1 MKRSTAPAPRRSRLS
16 RRILGGAVALGLAV
30 TGGTLA
36 SPAVAAPV
44 EPEAPTWDYVQDVA
58 LKIAPGSEIVS
69 AGRTGFL
76 SVDPQNNV
84 VWTDHLGRTTTL
96 ARDYGQFTH
105 TTAHGSVS
113 DVVALGNNTF
123 VGASTKITLRNMVT
137 GATTLVD
144 LKKYGYRYLGT
155 VEGRVLAAEKTAD
168 GGEAVHI
175 LEFQGEELT
184 DRAVTELSPRF
195 GRFRL
200 AAGAPGKALLRY
212 DVGVPDTTAL
222 AYSTVDLATAHIVS
236 GRNMLGPSTEA
247 AALSSTHMASIGTEI
262 RGGEENYLKTV
273 ELGGASTPKTTSTR
287 LDGVRRPTLGL
298 TGDWVLYGNRQ
309 KLTEGSAPDEAAL
322 KAVPVGG
329 GTARKVMD
337 HVTSTTPA
345 PDGTLLAMGGTVAQG
360 EGLYRIS
367 AKAGGE
373 APTAELVAGTGQ
385 PTKVT
390 LLGADAPGTAQLDQ
404 RPWHPRWH
412 LSRRNVSM
420 TVTLRHVA
428 SGKQSVSHLNPDL
441 PDNNGDGW
449 VDLDWNGLVTVG
461 GRDEAAPNGGYT
473 WELTAQPRNGIGPAL
488 HQKGS
493 FTVERKPAPHDYTDN
508 GSPDVLVRDRAG
520 NLSLEDTAHDPL
532 NPQFHSARR
541 MVVGGGWNIYD
552 QVVAVGDVAGASAGD
567 VVARDRSGVL
577 WLYLG
582 KGDGTFD
589 KPLKTGAGWGAYD
602 AFTGGSDLNGDGR
615 GDLLA
620 RDRSGVLWLYEGT
633 GNWRA
638 PFAPRKK
645 IGTGWGSYDSITAVG
660 DVAGASAGDLVARDR
675 SGVLW
680 LFLGKGDGTL
690 DGRVKIG
697 AGWGGYRQLVGI
709 GDSDADGRADLLVS
723 TPDGSS
729 YVYHGTGNWRAPF
742 APREL
747 TGINAPAHETIV

>member
-1 MKRSTAPAPRRSRLS
+1 MKRSTAPGPRRSRPF
-16 RRILGGAVALGLAV
+16 RRMLGGAVALGLTV
-30 TGGTLA
+30 TAGALA
-36 SPAVAAPV
+36 SPAVAAPL
-44 EPEAPTWDYVQDVA
+44 EPKAPT

-76 SVDPQNNV
+76 SVDPQNDV
-84 VWTDHLGRTTTL
+84 VWTDYQGRTTTL

-113 DVVALGNNTF
+113 DIVALGNNTF

-144 LKKYGYRYLGT
+144 LTKYGYRYLGT
-155 VEGRVLAAEKTAD
+155 VEGRVLAAEKTAA
-168 GGEAVHI
+168 GGELVHI
-175 LEFQGEELT
+175 LEFRGEELT
-184 DRAVTELSPRF
+184 DRTVTELSPRF
-195 GRFRL
+195 GKFR
-200 AAGAPGKALLRY
+200 AASGAPGKALLRY
-212 DVGVPDTTAL
+212 DVGVPDVTAL
-222 AYSTVDLATAHIVS
+222 AYSTLDLATAAIVS

-247 AALSSTHMASIGTEI
+247 AALSSTHMASIGTEVS
-262 RGGEENYLKTV
+262 GGEENYLKTV
-273 ELGGASTPKTTSTR
+273 ELGGGSTPKTTSTR
-287 LDGVRRPTLGL
+287 LDGIRRPTLGL

-309 KLTEGSAPDEAAL
+309 KLTEGDAPDGAAL
-322 KAVPVGG
+322 KAVPIGG

-345 PDGTLLAMGGTVAQG
+345 PDGTLLVMGGTVAQG
-360 EGLYRIS
+360 EGLYRVS

-373 APTAELVAGTGQ
+373 APTVELVAGTGQ

-390 LLGADAPGTAQLDQ
+390 LLGADLEATARLDQ
-404 RPWHPRWH
+404 RRWHPRWH

-428 SGKQSVSHLNPDL
+428 SGKQSVSYLNPDL

-449 VDLDWNGLVTVG
+449 VDLEWDGLVNVR
-461 GRDEAAPNGGYT
+461 GRGEAAPNGAYT
-473 WELTAQPRNGIGPAL
+473 WDVTAAPRNGIGPAL
-488 HQKGS
+488 HEKGS
-493 FTVERKPAPHDYTDN
+493 FTVERKPAPHDFTDN
-508 GSPDVLVRDRAG
+508 GSPDVIVRDRAG
-520 NLSLEDTAHDPL
+520 KLSLEDTAHDPL
-532 NPQFHSARR
+532 NPQFNSARR
-541 MVVGGGWNIYD
+541 IAVGGGWNIYD
-552 QVVAVGDVAGASAGD
+552 QVVAVGDVAGASHGD
-567 VVARDRSGVL
+567 VVARDSAGVL

-589 KPLKTGAGWGAYD
+589 KPLKVGAGWDAYD
-602 AFTGGSDLNGDGR
+602 AITGGSDLNGDGR

-645 IGTGWGSYDSITAVG
+645 IGGGWGGYDQITAVG
-660 DVAGASAGDLVARDR
+660 DVAGGSAGDLVARDR
-675 SGVLW
+675 DGVLW
-680 LFLGKGDGTL
+680 IYLGKGDGTF
-690 DGRVKIG
+690 DGRVKVG

-723 TPDGSS
+723 TPDGST
-729 YVYHGTGNWRAPF
+729 YVYHGTGDWRAPF

-747 TGINAPAHETIV
+747 AGLFAPSDETLA

>member
-1 MKRSTAPAPRRSRLS
+1 MKRSTAPGPRRSRLP
-16 RRILGGAVALGLAV
+16 RRILGGAVALGLTV
-30 TGGTLA
+30 TGGALA
-36 SPAVAAPV
+36 SPAVAAPL
-44 EPEAPTWDYVQDVA
+44 EPKAPTWDYVQDVA

-84 VWTDHLGRTTTL
+84 AWTDYQGRTTKL
-96 ARDYGQFTH
+96 AQDHSQFTH

-113 DVVALGNNTF
+113 DIVALGNSRFIGT
-123 VGASTKITLRNMVT
+123 STKIKLRNMVT

-155 VEGRVLAAEKTAD
+155 VEGRVLAAEKTAG

-175 LEFQGEELT
+175 LEYQGEELT
-184 DRAVTELSPRF
+184 DRTVPLLGSTFSDY
-195 GRFRL
+195 RL

-212 DVGVPDTTAL
+212 NVDVPSAPTA
-222 AYSTVDLATAHIVS
+222 YTTVDLATAKVFG

-247 AALSSTHMASIGTEI
+247 AALSSTHMASIGTETH
-262 RGGEENYLKTV
+262 GGQENYLKIA
-273 ELGGASTPKTTSTR
+273 ELDGAPWKQWSSTR

-309 KLTEGSAPDEAAL
+309 KLTEGDEPDGPAL

-329 GTARKVMD
+329 GAARKVMD

-367 AKAGGE
+367 AKAGAE

-390 LLGADAPGTAQLDQ
+390 LLGADAPATAQLDQ
-404 RPWHPRWH
+404 RRWHPRWH

-428 SGKQSVSHLNPDL
+428 SGKQSVSYLNPDL

-449 VDLDWNGLVTVG
+449 VDLDWDGLVNVR
-461 GRDEAAPNGGYT
+461 GRGEAAPNGAYT

-488 HQKGS
+488 HQNGS

-508 GSPDVLVRDRAG
+508 GSPDVIVRDRAG
-520 NLSLEDTAHDPL
+520 RLSLEDTAHDPL
-532 NPQFHSARR
+532 KPQFNGARR
-541 MVVGGGWNIYD
+541 IVVGGGWNSYD
-552 QVVAVGDVAGASAGD
+552 QVVAVGNVAGASAGD

-589 KPLKTGAGWGAYD
+589 KPLKVGAGWNAYD
-602 AFTGGSDLNGDGR
+602 AITGGSDLDGDGR

-645 IGTGWGSYDSITAVG
+645 IGAGWGSYDHITAVG
-660 DVAGASAGDLVARDR
+660 DVAGGSAGDVVARDR

-680 LFLGKGDGTL
+680 LYLGKGDGTFDKPL
-690 DGRVKIG
+690 KIG
-697 AGWGGYRQLVGI
+697 AGWGGYRQLIGV
-709 GDSDADGRADLLVS
+709 GDSNADGRADLLVT

-742 APREL
+742 APSEL
-747 TGINAPAHETIV
+747 TGISALPDETLA